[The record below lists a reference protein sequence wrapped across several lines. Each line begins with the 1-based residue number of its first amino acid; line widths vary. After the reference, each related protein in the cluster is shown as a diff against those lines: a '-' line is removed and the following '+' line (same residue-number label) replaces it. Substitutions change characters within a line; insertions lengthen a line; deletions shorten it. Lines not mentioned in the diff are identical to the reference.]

1 MHDFVYNYYV
11 PTLNPFLFDPISLV
25 PIIFI
30 KKLKN
35 PRVRRRL
42 KIALSVYAVAIIL
55 GIILR
60 TVYNIGHF
68 NARLFDEEKKAN
80 LNSIPFVQRVITT
93 EYAQLLVSRALKEN
107 PTNPQTIVERISGN
121 SHKLASIIIEN
132 NGIKKV
138 AWIIDMRLFF
148 VGNILDKRGYS
159 LTNAVERKH
168 NMPETY

>member
-1 MHDFVYNYYV
+1 MKQF
-11 PTLNPFLFDPISLV
+11 FLTPNSLI

-35 PRVRRRL
+35 PRVRKRL

-55 GIILR
+55 GISFK
-60 TVYNIGHF
+60 TVYNIGYF
-68 NARLFDEEKKAN
+68 NARLIDKEKKAK
-80 LNSIPFVQRVITT
+80 LSSTPFVKRVMTK
-93 EYAQLLVSRALKEN
+93 EYVQMLVSMALQEN
-107 PTNPQTIVERISGN
+107 PADPQTIVDRISSN
-121 SHKLASIIIEN
+121 SRKLASIIIEK
-132 NGIKKV
+132 NGIKQV

-148 VGNILDKRGYS
+148 VGNVLDKRGYS